1 MVPFTTIGGC
11 SIGRAMPIDEATT
24 LLEVTRTPS
33 AGVIDL
39 FEARDRVTT
48 GLEESNQAFE
58 INRKAGKVAI
68 HRLPS
73 IERVDRFEESVYWVL
88 SAAMFVYF
96 LLCFV
101 GH

>member
-1 MVPFTTIGGC
+1 
-11 SIGRAMPIDEATT
+11 MPIDEAAT
-24 LLEVTRTPS
+24 LLEVTRTPA
-33 AGVIDL
+33 AGVIDF
-39 FEARDRVTT
+39 FEARDRLTT
-48 GLEESNQAFE
+48 GLEESNQSFE

-88 SAAMFVYF
+88 SAAMLVYLF
-96 LLCFV
+96 FGVV